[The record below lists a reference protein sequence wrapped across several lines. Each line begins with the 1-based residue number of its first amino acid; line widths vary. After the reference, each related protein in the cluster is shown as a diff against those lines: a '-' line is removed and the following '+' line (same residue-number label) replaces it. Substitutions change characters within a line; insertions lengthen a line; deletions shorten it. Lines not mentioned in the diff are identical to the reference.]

1 MKLHLP
7 KDLRHHLDQPAARA
21 ADWEGKL
28 PPWCHTT
35 ADDAKNLPAHWIQL
49 NAMSYAQLLLR
60 LLTQG
65 NPLPTR
71 RKSGEEVS
79 TLVASEGVGDY
90 MKFLKLMS

>member
-1 MKLHLP
+1 
-7 KDLRHHLDQPAARA
+7 
-21 ADWEGKL
+21 
-28 PPWCHTT
+28 
-35 ADDAKNLPAHWIQL
+35 
-49 NAMSYAQLLLR
+49 MSYAQLLLR

-71 RKSGEEVS
+71 RKSGEEVA